1 MSRADR
7 VGTQRWLLRAS
18 TALALL
24 MLGAN
29 LLAWLRWGTDLPFLD
44 DWRAYNEGRATSLL
58 PVHLFAASNN
68 TK

>member
-29 LLAWLRWGTDLPFLD
+29 LLAWLRPDAEEVLALRDVG
-44 DWRAYNEGRATSLL
+44 
-58 PVHLFAASNN
+58 
-68 TK
+68 